1 MYCVKQRKD
10 MVNFTRFDSIIS
22 LASYFSNEEIC
33 RQFLKEQRWGSVVV
47 CPYCGSVHVYACGD
61 GKRFKCDGCGNKF
74 SVLVGTIFENTKLP
88 LRKWFMAM
96 YLLSSHKKGVSSHQI
111 ARDIEVTQKTAWFML
126 HKIRTLLGQE
136 DNVTLADEVECDEAY
151 MGGREKNKHGSKRTE
166 ATRGRSTKT
175 KTPVFG
181 MVQRGGKVVAKKVA
195 DTGCNTL
202 SAAIRQYV
210 KLGSR
215 IFTDEWIG
223 YKTLKESEYKHDFV
237 RHNVKEFVNGDIY
250 TNTIEGF
257 WGQLK
262 RMIIG
267 VYHFTSAKY
276 LQRYVDEAVFRYNTC
291 RCSEGE
297 RFSLMMRR
305 SAAKFD
311 YYDVV
316 NMAA

>member
-111 ARDIEVTQKTAWFML
+111 ARDIEVTQKTAWFIL
-126 HKIRTLLGQE
+126 HKIRTLLGQD

-151 MGGREKNKHGSKRTE
+151 MGGREKNKHEDGGHTWTLHKDQDARVRNGAERRKGGSQEGCRHWLQHPFGSHTTVCE
-166 ATRGRSTKT
+166 AGLTHLHR
-175 KTPVFG
+175 
-181 MVQRGGKVVAKKVA
+181 
-195 DTGCNTL
+195 
-202 SAAIRQYV
+202 
-210 KLGSR
+210 
-215 IFTDEWIG
+215 
-223 YKTLKESEYKHDFV
+223 
-237 RHNVKEFVNGDIY
+237 
-250 TNTIEGF
+250 
-257 WGQLK
+257 
-262 RMIIG
+262 
-267 VYHFTSAKY
+267 
-276 LQRYVDEAVFRYNTC
+276 
-291 RCSEGE
+291 
-297 RFSLMMRR
+297 
-305 SAAKFD
+305 
-311 YYDVV
+311 
-316 NMAA
+316 

>member
-1 MYCVKQRKD
+1 

-126 HKIRTLLGQE
+126 HKIRTLLGQD

-151 MGGREKNKHGSKRTE
+151 MGGREKNKHESKRTE

-181 MVQRGGKVVAKKVA
+181 MVQRGGKA
-195 DTGCNTL
+195 DFLICL
-202 SAAIRQYV
+202 ISFHYIHIHLILHY
-210 KLGSR
+210 LLDR
-215 IFTDEWIG
+215 ICLF
-223 YKTLKESEYKHDFV
+223 
-237 RHNVKEFVNGDIY
+237 
-250 TNTIEGF
+250 
-257 WGQLK
+257 
-262 RMIIG
+262 
-267 VYHFTSAKY
+267 
-276 LQRYVDEAVFRYNTC
+276 
-291 RCSEGE
+291 
-297 RFSLMMRR
+297 FSLLEMIMLRLK
-305 SAAKFD
+305 SDALP
-311 YYDVV
+311 V
-316 NMAA
+316 

>member
-1 MYCVKQRKD
+1 

-151 MGGREKNKHGSKRTE
+151 MGGREKNKHESKRTE

-181 MVQRGGKVVAKKVA
+181 MVQRGGKVELPK
-195 DTGCNTL
+195 
-202 SAAIRQYV
+202 Y
-210 KLGSR
+210 
-215 IFTDEWIG
+215 
-223 YKTLKESEYKHDFV
+223 FV
-237 RHNVKEFVNGDIY
+237 
-250 TNTIEGF
+250 
-257 WGQLK
+257 
-262 RMIIG
+262 
-267 VYHFTSAKY
+267 S
-276 LQRYVDEAVFRYNTC
+276 
-291 RCSEGE
+291 
-297 RFSLMMRR
+297 
-305 SAAKFD
+305 
-311 YYDVV
+311 
-316 NMAA
+316 